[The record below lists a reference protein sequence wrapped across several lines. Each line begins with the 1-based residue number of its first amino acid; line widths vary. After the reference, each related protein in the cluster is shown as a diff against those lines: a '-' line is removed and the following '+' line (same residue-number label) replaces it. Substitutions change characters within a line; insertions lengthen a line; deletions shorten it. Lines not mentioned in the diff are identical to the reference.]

1 MSILK
6 DAIEKIEAMTQP
18 VIQEIDGHT
27 YSIETDGGITEVRP
41 DLDDPE
47 TITLSSL
54 DGIVKMIQTE
64 ALLNPLSKPI
74 YAQVRDTETVYC
86 FSQPIEKLR
95 SIRPALYEAK
105 AMDVPGWNAKT
116 EMRFDEAIIAL
127 RTRFQETPDT
137 EYALKLLSDI
147 TTGAHVTYNDNG
159 IAQTVVT
166 KTGVALQQNAQI
178 RPIISLRPYR
188 TFQEVE
194 QPASDFLIRIGE
206 RGITFIEAD
215 GGMWK
220 LAARKTVK
228 AYLEAALE
236 AEIQNG
242 EVVVML

>member
-1 MSILK
+1 MIK
-6 DAIEKIEAMTQP
+6 EAIEKIEAMSAPTFKEIGDRTFCIQP
-18 VIQEIDGHT
+18 GKDPGELRPELDYPGP
-27 YSIETDGGITEVRP
+27 IE
-41 DLDDPE
+41 
-47 TITLSSL
+47 LSSL
-54 DGIVKMIQTE
+54 DGLVKMVKTE
-64 ALLNPLSKPI
+64 ALQTPPSKPI
-74 YAQVRDTETVYC
+74 YLQASSPMEVQCFAQPVATLRDVR
-86 FSQPIEKLR
+86 PL
-95 SIRPALYEAK
+95 LYTAK
-105 AMDVPGWNAKT
+105 AVDVPGWNEKT

-127 RTRFQETPDT
+127 RTRFQPTKDT
-137 EYALKLLSDI
+137 EYALMLLSDI
-147 TTGAHVTYNDNG
+147 TCGAHVTYNDNG

-220 LAARKTVK
+220 LAARQTVK
-228 AYLEAALE
+228 AYLEEALE
-236 AEIQNG
+236 TEIKNG

>member
-1 MSILK
+1 MIK
-6 DAIEKIEAMTQP
+6 EAIEKIESMSAPTFE
-18 VIQEIDGHT
+18 EIDGRT
-27 YSIETDGGITEVRP
+27 FCIQPGKDPVELRPELDYPDPIE
-41 DLDDPE
+41 
-47 TITLSSL
+47 LSSL
-54 DGIVKMIQTE
+54 DGLVKMVKTE
-64 ALLNPLSKPI
+64 ALQTPPSKPI
-74 YAQVRDTETVYC
+74 YLQASSPMKVQCFTQPLANLRDVR
-86 FSQPIEKLR
+86 PL
-95 SIRPALYEAK
+95 LYTAK
-105 AMDVPGWNAKT
+105 AFDVPGWNEKT

-147 TTGAHVTYNDNG
+147 TTGAKVTYNDNG

-166 KTGVALQQNAQI
+166 SKGVALQQNDVI
-178 RPIISLRPYR
+178 KPIVSLRPYR
-188 TFQEVE
+188 TFQEVD

-220 LAARKTVK
+220 LAARQTVK

>member
-6 DAIEKIEAMTQP
+6 DAIEKIEAMTKP

-27 YSIETDGGITEVRP
+27 YCLDADGGITEVQP
-41 DLDDPE
+41 DLHYPDPIE
-47 TITLSSL
+47 LSSL
-54 DGIVKMIQTE
+54 DGLVKMVKTE
-64 ALLNPLSKPI
+64 ALQTPPSKPI
-74 YAQVRDTETVYC
+74 YLQASSPMEVQCFAQPVATLRDVR
-86 FSQPIEKLR
+86 PL
-95 SIRPALYEAK
+95 LYTAK
-105 AMDVPGWNAKT
+105 AFDVPGWNEKT

-127 RTRFQETPDT
+127 RTRFQPTEDT
-137 EYALKLLSDI
+137 EYALMLLSDI
-147 TTGAHVTYNDNG
+147 TCGAHVTYNDNG

-220 LAARKTVK
+220 LAARQTVK
-228 AYLEAALE
+228 AYLEEALE
-236 AEIQNG
+236 TEIKNG